1 MVLTRIFKIFSIAA
15 LFVLPFFTV
24 RGEIA
29 LGSRCYLQRDYS
41 DGQDGEFL
49 YRTVR
54 QIHQMARKSKIKT
67 EPVRTEFRINAKKW
81 LVAAE
86 NKATIVYIPH
96 TSIQWNK
103 SFAIRRIIYGIILRA
118 QFNLYN
124 PTQPEKDLIPLWMA
138 VAVDEV
144 ITGRNRIGVLFML
157 NKNYSALQQIFKH
170 SKALPD
176 FGALC
181 RFKTV
186 PDDPASAAVYRQM
199 ARLLMELAVEQK
211 LLKDMLQYYVSKHPD
226 DYWLVN
232 FATPKEAQVQLT
244 DRAAKFLWGKRS
256 STPEPLNMEE
266 LKQLRLVVVPALD
279 ESGIPSG
286 KMLELSFADANKL
299 FLEVKRPDLDEVRKY
314 YRNVWMQFGTLRS
327 AEVRE
332 LAAKLSRIAGNI
344 GDDEDVAAEFNAV
357 FKQLEEQ
364 LKWEQLRFK
373 QFIKLAF
380 IHLPVDQLYSWQI
393 TAQQNANR
401 AAGTGAAGEFLK
413 RVEKEYFK
421 NY

>member
-15 LFVLPFFTV
+15 LFALLIFTV

-29 LGSRCYLQRDYS
+29 LGSRSYLQRDYS

-49 YRTVR
+49 YRAVR
-54 QIHQMARKSKIKT
+54 LIRQMARKSKVKT
-67 EPVRTEFRINAKKW
+67 APFRTEFRINAKKFR
-81 LVAAE
+81 VAAGDKE
-86 NKATIVYIPH
+86 VIVSIPQ
-96 TSIQWNK
+96 TSRQWNR
-103 SFAIRRIIYGIILRA
+103 SFAMRHIIYGIIFRA

-124 PTQPEKDLIPLWMA
+124 PPQPEKELIPLWMA

-144 ITGRNRIGVLFML
+144 ITGRNRVGVLFML

-170 SKALPD
+170 SRALPD

-181 RFKTV
+181 RFKAV
-186 PDDPASAAVYRQM
+186 PDDPASAVVYRQM
-199 ARLLMELAVEQK
+199 ARLLMELAVEHN
-211 LLKDMLQYYVSKHPD
+211 LLNDMLQYYVSKHPD

-232 FATPKEAQVQLT
+232 FATPKEAQLQLT
-244 DRAAKFLWGKRS
+244 DRAGKFLWGKRS
-256 STPEPLNMEE
+256 STPEPLNIET
-266 LKQLRLVVVPALD
+266 LKQLRMVVVPELD
-279 ESGIPSG
+279 SSGIPSG

-299 FLEVKRPDLDEVRKY
+299 FLEVKRPDLEETRTY
-314 YRNVWMQFGTLRS
+314 YRKMWMQFGNLRS

-332 LAAKLSRIAGNI
+332 LAVKLSRIAGNI

-380 IHLPVDQLYSWQI
+380 IHLPVDQLYVWQI
-393 TAQQNANR
+393 AAQQNANR
-401 AAGTGAAGEFLK
+401 AAGTGAAGKFLE
-413 RVEKEYFK
+413 RVENEYFK